1 MTRVFDTIK
10 GRIFLVLLVFL
21 SLSHLLG
28 LWLYAARSEATTT
41 LLHDALLAERV
52 SLISRL
58 VNLTPVSERPSLLE
72 QVNGPLARFSQS
84 ADASLRGSLLEG
96 SRPHLFEHLL
106 DVFSYRPVHDGIRV
120 AYAAGDGDDGLKGL
134 LAIANGPIKADVGHL
149 PAQPLAEIHPSGS
162 VTAEIKLG
170 DGSWLHVVAPLLDV
184 RPFSPWN
191 LGAALGAML
200 GSVLFVSTWVVSRW
214 TQPLTYFSAAAER
227 LGLDIHAPALAE
239 TGPFEIRTAAHA
251 FNLMQDR
258 IRRLVQD
265 RVAFAAAIAHDL
277 GTPITRLHL
286 RAEEIPD
293 EEVRKPI
300 LADLEQMRRMIMAT
314 LGFARLDFSEETSE
328 SFDLMT
334 LVHRVSDDLIDLGHE
349 AAVKGPAHIVV
360 RSKPVTLR
368 RALSNVVENAVKYGA
383 RAYIEV
389 VESGDAIKI
398 TVDDDGPGIPEAL
411 QSDVFE
417 PFRRLTAPGD
427 KVVEGTGLGLTAA
440 RSLIRG
446 LGGDIGLRNRREGG
460 LRVSICLP
468 TQADSVLKPK
478 AHRGL

>member
-1 MTRVFDTIK
+1 MTRVFDSIK

-28 LWLYAARSEATTT
+28 LWLYAARSEVTTT
-41 LLHDALLAERV
+41 LLHDALLAERIA
-52 SLISRL
+52 LISRL
-58 VNLTPVSERPSLLE
+58 VNVTPLSERASLLE
-72 QVNGPLARFSQS
+72 LVSGPLAGFSRS
-84 ADASLRGSLLEG
+84 ADASLGEVLPEG

-106 DVFSYRPVHDGIRV
+106 DVFSDRPIHDGIRV
-120 AYAAGDGDDGLKGL
+120 AYAAGGGDDGLKGL
-134 LAIANGPIKADVGHL
+134 LAIANGPIKTDIDHL
-149 PAQPLAEIHPSGS
+149 PAQPLAEIHPAGS

-170 DGSWLHVVAPLLDV
+170 DGSWLRVAAPLLNV
-184 RPFSPWN
+184 RPFSPWK

-200 GSVLFVSTWVVSRW
+200 VSVLFASTWVVSRW

>member
-1 MTRVFDTIK
+1 MTDVFDSIK
-10 GRIFLVLLVFL
+10 GRIFLVLLAFL

-58 VNLTPVSERPSLLE
+58 VNLTPVSERASLLE

-84 ADASLRGSLLEG
+84 ADGSLGSSLPEG

-134 LAIANGPIKADVGHL
+134 LAIANGPIQADVAHL
-149 PAQPLAEIHPSGS
+149 PAQPLAEIHPTGS

-170 DGSWLHVVAPLLDV
+170 DGSWLHVVAPLLNV

-227 LGLDIHAPALAE
+227 LGLDIYAPALTE

-286 RAEEIPD
+286 RAEEILD

-314 LGFARLDFSEETSE
+314 LGFARLDFSDETSE

-334 LVHRVSDDLIDLGHE
+334 LVHRVTDDLVDLGHE
-349 AAVKGPAHIVV
+349 AMVSGPAHIVV
-360 RSKPVTLR
+360 RSKSIALR
-368 RALSNVVENAVKYGA
+368 RALGNVVENAVKYGTTA
-383 RAYIEV
+383 HIKVIERDV
-389 VESGDAIKI
+389 GIEI
-398 TVDDDGPGIPEAL
+398 TVDDDGPGIAEAF
-411 QSDVFE
+411 QADAFE
-417 PFRRLTAPGD
+417 PFRRLQVTSG
-427 KVVEGTGLGLTAA
+427 KTVEGTGLGLTAA

-446 LGGDIGLRNRREGG
+446 LGGEIRLHNRPEGG

-468 TQADSVLKPK
+468 SQNGIESTPKPVR
-478 AHRGL
+478 AL